1 MIKRVNLG
9 GNPNIGVSIA
19 LTEKIAIIPPNL
31 EEVMMD
37 LIKESL
43 EVELVKTPINGSN
56 LAGAL
61 ACGNSNGFVVSKYAF
76 DREIEAIR
84 KSGVNV
90 ERIPD
95 KLTALGN
102 IVLTND
108 FGAIVNPL
116 LSDKSVE
123 VITEVLDVE
132 VKRGSIAD
140 FTITGSV
147 ATATNKGVLI
157 HPSASREDI
166 KFVEETLKAP
176 VDIGTVNN
184 GTSLVGACSVANT
197 KGIIVSLGT
206 TGPELA
212 RIEEAFGFLEGYL

>member
-1 MIKRVNLG
+1 M
-9 GNPNIGVSIA
+9 
-19 LTEKIAIIPPNL
+19 
-31 EEVMMD
+31 
-37 LIKESL
+37 
-43 EVELVKTPINGSN
+43 
-56 LAGAL
+56 
-61 ACGNSNGFVVSKYAF
+61 
-76 DREIEAIR
+76 
-84 KSGVNV
+84 
-90 ERIPD
+90 
-95 KLTALGN
+95 
-102 IVLTND
+102 
-108 FGAIVNPL
+108 
-116 LSDKSVE
+116 E